1 MYFVASS
8 SWAEWKAKRWW
19 CLLNCS
25 ASFAVWGKNVE
36 WVDFWCYGRW
46 NPSVCIENCDACF
59 RKSAA
64 KVFKDVNCETIPLCS
79 NFPPYC
85 WHFSSVQ
92 FLSPQHLIDGYLAIA
107 NNLQVPLENNLTVRL
122 TVTVKPPKKC
132 HVKDIEK
139 SHFSIPLL
147 MWRISFSSLSSLIS
161 NIRSLVSSVPTCKF
175 ISISCLVRHEM
186 HKCLG
191 G

>member
-19 CLLNCS
+19 SLLNCS

-46 NPSVCIENCDACF
+46 NPSFCIENCDACF

-79 NFPPYC
+79 NFPLHC
-85 WHFSSVQ
+85 WHFSNVQ
-92 FLSPQHLIDGYLAIA
+92 FLSPQHLIDGHLGIAIV
-107 NNLQVPLENNLTVRL
+107 NNLQVPLENNWLAIFPWYITG
-122 TVTVKPPKKC
+122 T
-132 HVKDIEK
+132 
-139 SHFSIPLL
+139 
-147 MWRISFSSLSSLIS
+147 
-161 NIRSLVSSVPTCKF
+161 LVSTSNVTITSFTSDMTSK
-175 ISISCLVRHEM
+175 SSA
-186 HKCLG
+186 
-191 G
+191 

>member
-1 MYFVASS
+1 MIRQMKSF
-8 SWAEWKAKRWW
+8 
-19 CLLNCS
+19 CLHRKL
-25 ASFAVWGKNVE
+25 W
-36 WVDFWCYGRW
+36 
-46 NPSVCIENCDACF
+46 CDACF
-59 RKSAA
+59 RNSAA
-64 KVFKDVNCETIPLCS
+64 KVFVDVNCETISLCS
-79 NFPPYC
+79 NFPSHC
-85 WHFSSVQ
+85 RHFASVQ

-161 NIRSLVSSVPTCKF
+161 NIRSLCLKCPNLQIHIYFLSCTC
-175 ISISCLVRHEM
+175 HEM
-186 HKCLG
+186 NKCLEHPWAILFFFRYTRYFNDISFRCNISRYFHDIFQL
-191 G
+191 